1 MVNMS
6 ESFRNVSMGIILN
19 IFFLLQE
26 PTVTTLESKKKM
38 NSSYAIDYQELG
50 FKPTKS
56 WKYENFV
63 LKWRNVLEEIK
74 KLHVVFHIQQRYK

>member
-19 IFFLLQE
+19 IFFLLQV
-26 PTVTTLESKKKM
+26 TVTTIESKKKM

-56 WKYENFV
+56 WKYENSV

>member
-19 IFFLLQE
+19 IFFLLQV
-26 PTVTTLESKKKM
+26 TVTTIESKKKM

>member
-26 PTVTTLESKKKM
+26 PTVTTIESKKKIY
-38 NSSYAIDYQELG
+38 SSYGIDYQELG

>member
-19 IFFLLQE
+19 IFLLQE
-26 PTVTTLESKKKM
+26 PTVTTIDSKKKM

>member
-26 PTVTTLESKKKM
+26 PTVTTIESKKKM

-56 WKYENFV
+56 W
-63 LKWRNVLEEIK
+63 
-74 KLHVVFHIQQRYK
+74 

>member
-26 PTVTTLESKKKM
+26 PTVTTIESKKKM

-56 WKYENFV
+56 WKYEHSV